1 MLKIPNYLNYA
12 KMSLIIT
19 KIANYAKKIIIKS
32 KKNYQFFIIKLWETF
47 IVRLDLFKAVLIA
60 L

>member
-19 KIANYAKKIIIKS
+19 KIANYAKNNDKKQQKLLIIHEITLGNFYS
-32 KKNYQFFIIKLWETF
+32 
-47 IVRLDLFKAVLIA
+47 
-60 L
+60 